1 VRKVWLGLTLLVV
14 TILFSVSSSLLTSV
28 TSVVPSVSK
37 SIQYESHSLPQS
49 IVHTLLIPSQSQ
61 FYVTPVI
68 SPQVNTVE
76 EFAAKEQVVAVLNGG
91 FFDPKNHKTTSYV
104 VLQGKLAA
112 DPRENERLMQ
122 NPQLT
127 SYIDKILNRTEF
139 RRYQCGQT
147 RRYDIALH
155 QDLPPTGCQLVDA
168 LGGGPRLLPRQTS
181 LEEGFVD
188 LATGRDAL
196 GSDQPNARTAIGI
209 TRDGS
214 VIWVMAQQQP
224 NNARSGMSLPALADW
239 MKTLGVEQA
248 MNLDGGSSASLYYR
262 GQTFNGKVD
271 QALNPVKRPVK
282 SVLLVR

>member
-1 VRKVWLGLTLLVV
+1 MRIWLGLMLLVV
-14 TILFSVSSSLLTSV
+14 TLLFTVSPSLLTSV
-28 TSVVPSVSK
+28 TSMPSVSK
-37 SIQYESHSLPQS
+37 SVQYESHTLPQS
-49 IVHTLLIPSQSQ
+49 IVHTLLIPAQSH
-61 FYVTPVI
+61 FFVTPVI
-68 SPQVNTVE
+68 SAQVNTVE
-76 EFAAKEQVVAVLNGG
+76 EFAAKEQAVAVLNGG
-91 FFDPKNHKTTSYV
+91 FFDPKNQKTTSYV
-104 VLQGKLAA
+104 VVKGKLAA

-147 RRYDIALH
+147 IRYGIALH
-155 QDLPPTGCQLVDA
+155 QELPPTDCQLVDA

-181 LEEGFVD
+181 KEEGFVD
-188 LATGRDAL
+188 LTTGRDAL

-214 VIWVMAQQQP
+214 VIWVMAQQKP
-224 NNARSGMSLPALADW
+224 NNPHSGMSLPALADW
-239 MKTLGVEQA
+239 MKNLGVEQA
-248 MNLDGGSSASLYYR
+248 MNLDGGSSASLYYQ

>member
-1 VRKVWLGLTLLVV
+1 MRIWLGLILVV
-14 TILFSVSSSLLTSV
+14 TLLFSLSPLLTSV
-28 TSVVPSVSK
+28 TSVVPPVSK

-49 IVHTLLIPSQSQ
+49 IVHTLLIPAQSQ
-61 FYVTPVI
+61 FYVTPVT
-68 SPQVNTVE
+68 SSQVNTVE
-76 EFAAKEQVVAVLNGG
+76 EFAIKEQAVAVLNGG
-91 FFDPKNHKTTSYV
+91 FFDPKNQKTTSYV
-104 VLQGKLAA
+104 VVKGKLAA

-147 RRYDIALH
+147 IRYGIARH
-155 QDLPPTGCQLVDA
+155 QELPPVDCQLVDA

-181 LEEGFVD
+181 LEEGFID
-188 LATGRDAL
+188 PTTSRDAL
-196 GSDQPNARTAIGI
+196 GSHQPNARTAIGI

-214 VIWVMAQQQP
+214 VIWVMVQQKP
-224 NNARSGMSLPALADW
+224 NNPNSGISLPALADW

-248 MNLDGGSSASLYYR
+248 MNLDGGSSASLYYQ

-271 QALNPVKRPVK
+271 RALNPVKRPVK